1 VLRVKLLT
9 NIVKQLSTI
18 FLNRKQLKANTIFKD
33 LKNLVNL
40 VRQLILK
47 FFRQISLQLSVLIC
61 RAGNFARRPFDS
73 LTGLSG
79 LSALTGLYGFEDV
92 LLGSKCQVH
101 RWVGVVGF
109 TLVDALEVEGPEQV
123 REPGLDSWV

>member
-1 VLRVKLLT
+1 VLT
-9 NIVKQLSTI
+9 NIVKQLITI
-18 FLNRKQLKANTIFKD
+18 FFNGKQLKANTIFKD

-73 LTGLSG
+73 LSC
-79 LSALTGLYGFEDV
+79 LTGLTGLTGFEDV
-92 LLGSKCQVH
+92 LRGGECQVH
-101 RWVGVVGF
+101 RRVGVVGF

-123 REPGLDSWV
+123 GEPGVNSWV